1 MSEDK
6 FHAILSEQW
15 DAFEQEEL
23 VGILMEKGFLHGL
36 YFGPKPN
43 TIEAKKRKVYI
54 VQKPFKYR
62 DELFN
67 IGNLF

>member
-23 VGILMEKGFLHGL
+23 LDILVEKGFLASM

-43 TIEAKKRKVYI
+43 TPEAKKRSVYI

-62 DELFN
+62 GQLFN